1 MADNTSQPSASDP
14 KEETTA
20 PENGASSASAETA
33 ASTPESTPQ
42 SANPESASA
51 ETSAEGSAE
60 QPASNEAASTETST
74 EKPAEDAP
82 AEEAKPAEAGA
93 ETSAEATTESGE
105 VKPAE
110 GASADPA
117 NPTPASD
124 DKQSLGAPKPPGNTP
139 AQAAAPDKKKKILKF
154 LIPIVVVMILGGI
167 GGGVSYYLGFWG
179 KKQVDT
185 PVVQATDNTEATE
198 SASVEPELITPECV
212 SGYKPY
218 VNKLFSICYPITM
231 DIKEFP
237 ATESAKAVTEF
248 LFEDGVET
256 LKVLTDY
263 KDNLNKFDCA
273 SSKVVKVATYSAH
286 RYLVKDPNPK
296 GGCSGTINEYASLV
310 SSGNDK
316 PIFYI
321 GLSRKSG
328 SYQSDNGAFA
338 AIEQSFRINLQ

>member
-1 MADNTSQPSASDP
+1 MADNTSQPSATDP
-14 KEETTA
+14 KENTPA
-20 PENGASSASAETA
+20 PENGAPAVSAETA
-33 ASTPESTPQ
+33 TNPESTPQ
-42 SANPESASA
+42 PANPES
-51 ETSAEGSAE
+51 TSAESSTE
-60 QPASNEAASTETST
+60 QPVSNDAAPTETST

-82 AEEAKPAEAGA
+82 TEEAKPAESGT
-93 ETSAEATTESGE
+93 EPSAEA
-105 VKPAE
+105 PAE
-110 GASADPA
+110 GGEAKPADGAPNADPA
-117 NPTPASD
+117 APPVTND
-124 DKQSLGAPKPPGNTP
+124 NQSLGAPKPPGNTP
-139 AQAAAPDKKKKILKF
+139 AQAAPPGIKKKILKF

-179 KKQVDT
+179 KKQAET
-185 PVVQATDNTEATE
+185 PIVQATENPEATE
-198 SASVEPELITPECV
+198 SASAEPTLITPECV

-338 AIEQSFRINLQ
+338 AIEQSFRINLP